1 MGLSINTVGAFE
13 RLPFVWRGQIKQI
26 GPIEPLL
33 QVQCKPIPLPE
44 GLQLVPFDTIEESEF
59 LYDIAPHHTPRKLI
73 NAVG

>member
-33 QVQCKPIPLPE
+33 QVQCKLIPLPE
-44 GLQLVPFDTIEESEF
+44 GLQLVPFDTVEERVNFSMILHPIILPES
-59 LYDIAPHHTPRKLI
+59 
-73 NAVG
+73 